1 MHIKKANY
9 LLSLPDFESFDKEKL
24 PQIAFIGRSNVGKS
38 SFINYICNNN
48 NLAKVSKSPGKTK
61 YFNFFE
67 IILSN
72 LPPTQDNQSL
82 KNLYFVDLPGYGY
95 AKHSK
100 NQRELWAEK
109 MMHYFQNGESL
120 KMVCL
125 LVDGSIKIQQIDLE
139 TILFLHKIR
148 RNFCL
153 VITKID
159 KPKKA
164 KKSLKK
170 EYLEIFTKLE
180 SNSKI
185 FEVSNLKKLG
195 KEDFLKYLHEQI

>member
-1 MHIKKANY
+1 M
-9 LLSLPDFESFDKEKL
+9 
-24 PQIAFIGRSNVGKS
+24 
-38 SFINYICNNN
+38 
-48 NLAKVSKSPGKTK
+48 AKVSKSPGKTI

-72 LPPTQDNQSL
+72 LASTQDNQNL

-139 TILFLHKIR
+139 TILFLHKIQ

-153 VITKID
+153 IITKID

-164 KKSLKK
+164 KKSIKK

-195 KEDFLKYLHEQI
+195 KEDFLKYLDEQI